1 MAEHRWPGSGAARVP
16 GRSAEPGAYTRRT
29 VLRATAAAGI
39 GAAAATALPGATA
52 RARTKS
58 RVAVLGGG
66 VAGLTAAHELAE
78 RGFEVTVYE
87 RRALGGKARS
97 IPVPGTGADGRPDLP
112 GEHGFRFFPGF
123 YQHIPDTMRRIP
135 FGENTNGVWD
145 NLIGVPDARFARA
158 DADDIRAP
166 LGVGRVNAATAEG
179 MRESLAAVISTTLK
193 MPPAEGLF
201 FANRLLV
208 FNTSCDA
215 RRFGQWEHTSWSD
228 FVGAHA
234 RSHEFRALVSRTLTS
249 LLVAAKDELAS
260 VRTIGSMGEQF
271 LGNPMQ
277 VGNDGDLDRVL
288 NGPTNT
294 AWIDPWVARLRELGV
309 RFEVGAEVR
318 GLEVRDRRITGAR
331 IVDAAGA
338 AETVTADHF
347 VVALP
352 AERARDLWNA
362 DILAAWPQLAAMSRL
377 VTDWMSGIQFYLRRR
392 PGLGSGHSAYIDS
405 PWSLTSIAQNT
416 LWARKLP
423 EYGDGSVLECL
434 SVDISDWN
442 TPGILYGKTAKNCTH
457 DEIARETWAQILA
470 HLNDRDEM
478 LRDADLHSWFLDPGI
493 SWNAD
498 RGENTNAD
506 PLLINTAG
514 SWDLRPESHG
524 GVENLYLAGD
534 YVRTNIDLA
543 TMEGANE
550 SARAAVNALLD
561 VTGSDAPRCSTY
573 TLWRAPELEPLRR
586 ADSDA
591 YAAGRPNIFDIQL

>member
-1 MAEHRWPGSGAARVP
+1 MAEHRWPASGATKVP
-16 GRSAEPGAYTRRT
+16 GRSARVGAYTRRT

-39 GAAAATALPGATA
+39 GAAAVAALPGTTA
-52 RARTKS
+52 RARTTA

-97 IPVPGTGADGRPDLP
+97 MPVPGTGTEGRPDLP

-135 FGENTNGVWD
+135 FEGNANGVWD

-166 LGVGRVNAATAEG
+166 LGFGRVDAASPEG
-179 MRESLAAVISTTLK
+179 MRESVASVISTTLK

-215 RRFGQWEHTSWSD
+215 RRFGQWEHTSWSE

-234 RSHEFRALVSRTLTS
+234 RSHEFRTLVSRTLTS

-277 VGNDGDLDRVL
+277 IGHDGDLDRVL
-288 NGPTNT
+288 DGPTNI

-309 RFEVGAEVR
+309 RFEIGAEVR

-331 IVDAAGA
+331 IVTGTGA

-347 VVALP
+347 IVALP

-362 DILAAWPQLAAMSRL
+362 DILSAWPQLASMSRL
-377 VTDWMSGIQFYLRRR
+377 FTDWMSGIQFYLRRR
-392 PGLGSGHSAYIDS
+392 PGLGSGHAAYIDS
-405 PWSLTSIAQNT
+405 PWSLTSIAQNA
-416 LWARKLP
+416 LWSRKLDQ
-423 EYGDGSVLECL
+423 YGDGTVLDCL

-442 TPGILYGKTAKNCTH
+442 TPGILFGKTAKECTH
-457 DEIARETWAQILA
+457 EEIAKETWAQILA
-470 HLNDRDEM
+470 HLNDRDQV
-478 LRDADLHSWFLDPGI
+478 LGDADLHSWFLDPGI

-514 SWDLRPESHG
+514 SWELRPEPHG

-561 VTGSDAPRCSTY
+561 VAGSAAPRCPTY

-586 ADSDA
+586 ADADA
-591 YAAGRPNIFDIQL
+591 YAAGRPNAFDIQF